1 MGENIKLKDLYN
13 EEQSFTDIGT
23 IAVPKADG
31 SGDAYYVQRPI
42 INYTLQDP
50 PTRELTD
57 ADEGA
62 FAWNAGDGTVFEG
75 DLGNFIGSVEAS
87 VAGKTTR
94 PIVRIGVNKH
104 LSGVTVNANCAAILI
119 YLYEELSGS
128 VLLDVLGE
136 TGNTDFTAQ
145 VGWGQLLLADTSPL
159 EVIGYAKINDPGAVT
174 IGIEQPVGYQKADIF
189 YSLLSE
195 VTQEEQTVSVTEN
208 GAQTIV
214 PAAGKSGIRKV
225 ALNVNVPSGGG
236 NLQEKSVFI
245 TSNGTTEVTPD
256 AGHDGM
262 SKVKAVIN
270 VAGGGGNDYYLLK
283 NPLGEMPTYE
293 GGVFQANGKPPETF
307 KPHVTVIGG
316 LNANSALGYKNTEV
330 FSYKKENRVGVTS
343 LIFFWYAE
351 DAETLPAALMR
362 QFTGAWPYG
371 DVTLAKGWNITT
383 FSVNGEETTAS
394 TTAATLDAVNME
406 LAAYGGIPKDNFDWA
421 EMDAYTLSFFK
432 DAASK
437 EQSNWNQNDSTEA
450 DYIRNRPGA
459 YVQTI
464 AGHTLTFDGDT
475 AGKYVATGWGMVK
488 VSDEIIPKATLQS
501 GAFTVTIHSES
512 GDETGTV
519 NGSDLVEETGIYG
532 FASTIAIMLVVPAA
546 AATAAGIEPGTY
558 LGCDTEN
565 TPPQT
570 YVSQFVLPSY
580 STVVELPETYTQVKQ
595 ADWSTY
601 ENQAFGNTK
610 GCIKNRIG
618 GFIGYSIE
626 EMMGMSI
633 SFDGNYENK
642 EHYTLIHHGNGNQY
656 VLVRALDSP
665 LTKTQLLTR
674 KNVNGIKLTYNGV
687 DYTGVR
693 GEVVADFDIG
703 AYVLQAKFTVGD
715 AAQTLAGLISIPFPT
730 MFNNIIGETSEPVF
744 IPVGT
749 YWHMKVPSGEDN
761 ANYFTEVNFEF
772 APIKYMPSEF
782 LETDFS
788 GRDVSAKSVIL
799 ESSIVNST
807 KKFKITVDDTGT
819 LKATE
824 VTN

>member
-13 EEQSFTDIGT
+13 EEQNYTNIGT
-23 IAVPKADG
+23 IAVPKSDG
-31 SGDAYYVQRPI
+31 SGDTYYVQRPI

-62 FAWNAGDGTVFEG
+62 FAWNFGDGTVFEG
-75 DLGNFIGSVEAS
+75 DLGNFLGTVGAS

-94 PIVRIGVNKH
+94 PIVTISVTKH
-104 LSGVTVNANCAAILI
+104 LSGATVNANNHAIFI

-136 TGNTDFTAQ
+136 TGNPDFTAQ
-145 VGWGQLLLADTSPL
+145 VGWGQLLLADTKSV
-159 EVIGYAKINDPGAVT
+159 EITGYAKINDPGAVT
-174 IGIEQPVGYQKADIF
+174 IGIEQPAGYQKAEIF

-208 GAQTIV
+208 GEQTIV
-214 PAAGKSGIRKV
+214 PTAGKSGIRKV

-236 NLQEKSVFI
+236 NLQEKSVSI

-256 AGHDGM
+256 AGYDGM

-270 VAGGGGNDYYLLK
+270 VAAGGGNDYYLLK
-283 NPLGEMPTYE
+283 NPLGKMPTYE
-293 GGVFQANGKPPETF
+293 GGIFQARGKPPETV
-307 KPHVTVIGG
+307 KPYITVIGG

-330 FSYKKENRVGVTS
+330 FSYNKENRPGVTS

-351 DAETLPAALMR
+351 DAETISAALMQ
-362 QFTGAWPYG
+362 QFAGEWPYG

-421 EMDAYTLSFFK
+421 GMDAYTLSFFK

-437 EQSNWNQNDSTEA
+437 EQANWAQNDSTAA
-450 DYIRNRPGA
+450 DFIKNRPGA

-464 AGHTLTFDGDT
+464 AGQTLTFDGDT
-475 AGKYVATGWGMVK
+475 TGKYVSTEYSAVK
-488 VSDEIIPKATLQS
+488 VSDEIIPKDVLKS
-501 GAFTVTIHSES
+501 GSFTFTIHSES
-512 GDETGTV
+512 GDETNTV
-519 NGSDLVEETGIYG
+519 NGSDLHDMGDMYG
-532 FASTIAIMLVVPAA
+532 FGSTSTIMLVFTAA
-546 AATAAGIEPGTY
+546 AAAVSGVEPGTY
-558 LGCDTEN
+558 LGCDTAN

-570 YVSQFVLPSY
+570 YVSQFVMPS
-580 STVVELPETYTQVKQ
+580 SSMVVELPETYTQVKQ

-618 GFIGYSIE
+618 GFIGYSME

-642 EHYTLIHHGNGNQY
+642 EHYTLIQGNGNQS

-674 KNVNGIKLTYNGV
+674 KNTNGIKLTYNGAE
-687 DYTGVR
+687 YTGVR
-693 GEVVADFDIG
+693 GVVVADFDIG
-703 AYVLQAKFTVGD
+703 AYVLQAKLTVGD
-715 AAQTLAGLISIPFPT
+715 AVQTLPGLISIPFPT
-730 MFNNIIGETSEPVF
+730 MFNNIIGETVETVF
-744 IPVGT
+744 LPVGT
-749 YWHMKVPSGEDN
+749 YWVVQVPSGGGN
-761 ANYFTEVNFEF
+761 ANYFTGVNFNF
-772 APIKYMPSEF
+772 APIKQMPSEF

-799 ESSIVNST
+799 ESSTAGST

-819 LKATE
+819 LTATE

>member
-31 SGDAYYVQRPI
+31 SGDTYYVQRPI

-57 ADEGA
+57 ADA
-62 FAWNAGDGTVFEG
+62 DVFAWNAGDGTVFEG
-75 DLGNFIGSVEAS
+75 DLGNFLGSVKAS
-87 VAGKTTR
+87 AAGKTTR
-94 PIVRIGVNKH
+94 PIVDIGANKH
-104 LSGVTVNANCAAILI
+104 LSGVTVNANGAAILI

-159 EVIGYAKINDPGAVT
+159 EITGYAKINDPGAVT

-214 PAAGKSGIRKV
+214 PTAGKSGIRKV

-236 NLQEKSVFI
+236 NLQEKSVSI

-256 AGHDGM
+256 AGYDGM

-293 GGVFQANGKPPETF
+293 GGVFQALGKPPVDP
-307 KPHVTVIGG
+307 KPYVTVIGG

-330 FSYKKENRVGVTS
+330 FSYKKENRLGVTS
-343 LIFFWYAE
+343 LMFFWYTE
-351 DAETLPAALMR
+351 DAETLPAALMQ
-362 QFTGAWPYG
+362 QFTGSWPYG

-383 FSVNGEETTAS
+383 FSVNGEESTAS

-406 LAAYGGIPKDNFDWA
+406 LAAYGGIPKDNFTWA

-437 EQSNWNQNDSTEA
+437 EQANWNQNDSTAA
-450 DYIRNRPGA
+450 DFVKNRPGA

-464 AGHTLTFDGDT
+464 AGQTLTFDGDT
-475 AGKYVATGWGMVK
+475 TGKYVLTDFGAVK
-488 VSDEIIPKATLQS
+488 VSDEIIPEDVLKS
-501 GAFTVTIHSES
+501 GTFTFTIHSES
-512 GDETGTV
+512 GDETDTV
-519 NGSDLVEETGIYG
+519 DGSSFVNSEGAYG
-532 FASTIAIMLVVPAA
+532 FAGTATIMIVVTAA
-546 AATAAGIEPGTY
+546 AATAIGAEPGTY

-565 TPPQT
+565 TPPQA
-570 YVSQFVLPSY
+570 YVSQFVIPSS

-618 GFIGYSIE
+618 GFIGYSTE
-626 EMMGMSI
+626 EMMGISI

-642 EHYTLIHHGNGNQY
+642 EHYTLVPNSGNQS

-674 KNVNGIKLTYNGV
+674 KNVNGIKLAYNGV
-687 DYTGVR
+687 DYIGVR
-693 GEVVADFDIG
+693 GEVSADFDIG

-715 AAQTLAGLISIPFPT
+715 VVQTLPGLISIPFPT
-730 MFNNIIGETSEPVF
+730 MFNNIIGETVETVF
-744 IPVGT
+744 LPVGT
-749 YWHMKVPSGEDN
+749 YWVVQVPSGEGKT
-761 ANYFTEVNFEF
+761 NYFTEVNFSF
-772 APIKYMPSEF
+772 APIKQMPSEF

-788 GRDVSAKSVIL
+788 GRDVSAASVIL
-799 ESSIVNST
+799 NSSTSGST